1 MSESNVRE
9 LFSRDMCR
17 CCLSR
22 TDLQNIYG
30 KTIVDGEIVSLDVLF
45 HGVLDSTVSGNFC
58 CQIEKFI

>member
-1 MSESNVRE
+1 MNENNVRE

-22 TDLQNIYG
+22 SDLQDIYG

-45 HGVLDSTVSGNFC
+45 QGVTDFTV
-58 CQIEKFI
+58 I